1 MDSLGG
7 AGLGAGGSDFGCGC
21 GFQPLA
27 SLAAVLSRP
36 PGALFPLSRPRA
48 GALPSTCSHPALQ
61 TPGCA
66 PGSLQWARGF
76 WTWAILLPS
85 LKPMSDH
92 AIAQRS
98 RLEDARAWGLSW
110 PRLPV
115 LPCLWAVHAALL
127 EASLPSP
134 VATARFPFK
143 TRLMCPLLII
153 CSFISY
159 LFNKYRPTMCLE
171 RSQMLEK

>member
-98 RLEDARAWGLSW
+98 VWKTLGPGACPGPASPSSLASGPCTLLCLK
-110 PRLPV
+110 PLCPV
-115 LPCLWAVHAALL
+115 LWPLP
-127 EASLPSP
+127 ASPLRPGSCVPS
-134 VATARFPFK
+134 
-143 TRLMCPLLII
+143 
-153 CSFISY
+153 
-159 LFNKYRPTMCLE
+159 
-171 RSQMLEK
+171 